1 MGFTSLLSL
10 ANSFARGCVRKF
22 GMFLGLRGRVDEPN
36 APDKIETIAT
46 TKIEWGVD
54 MDTMST
60 SLSIGGGEESKTKLK
75 GRCKSCWGGL
85 VGRTDDS
92 YRWTGIKCRVCGK
105 ILEGAAATEERRRMS
120 DEGAFNR
127 INMEFG
133 HYPLYNDGHFIEKIF
148 PDIDRLT
155 EEELGERIAAE
166 VTKVSKGRVQRQKL
180 TRNEFPE
187 GSPAFLML
195 QAKVLMVGVEHF
207 SDPDEVSIADFPK
220 VNIRDDGSLVTYLS
234 MEGLKGDPQYSE
246 YRMAGRIG
254 STMIESLISAFAC
267 ELAMKAISLT
277 CKDETIKTHDL
288 SDLFAD
294 LPGESRERIKADYP
308 EIEALME
315 RTRQV
320 FGKWRYFEMDVGE
333 SGLGAMIDMERA
345 HALGK
350 AARVIMDEAEIVG
363 LRGDVRMDAKE
374 DVRKLDDHTL
384 HKYNI
389 KLSVVGGESP
399 PRTEDATLNSTSG
412 DV

>member
-1 MGFTSLLSL
+1 MDFTSLPSL
-10 ANSFARGCVRKF
+10 ANSFARGCMRKF

-36 APDKIETIAT
+36 APDKIDTIAT

-60 SLSIGGGEESKTKLK
+60 SWPMGGGEERKTKLK

-105 ILEGAAATEERRRMS
+105 VLEGTDAEAEGRRMLEE
-120 DEGAFNR
+120 DAFDPMNLF
-127 INMEFG
+127 IG
-133 HYPLYNDGHFIEKIF
+133 HHPRSNNGHFTFKVF
-148 PDIDRLT
+148 SDIDRLT
-155 EEELGERIAAE
+155 EEGLSERIASRMPEA
-166 VTKVSKGRVQRQKL
+166 SRGRVPKL
-180 TRNEFPE
+180 TRDNFPE
-187 GSPAFLML
+187 GSPGLLLL
-195 QAKVLMVGVEHF
+195 QAKLLMVGVEQF
-207 SDPDEVSIADFPK
+207 ANPNEVSIADFPEVDVK
-220 VNIRDDGSLVTYLS
+220 DDGTLVTYLS
-234 MEGLKGDPQYSE
+234 MEGLSEDPQYKQ

-254 STMIESLISAFAC
+254 STMIESMISAFAC

-288 SDLFAD
+288 SDLFTD
-294 LPGESRERIKADYP
+294 LPRESRERIKADYP

-333 SGLGAMIDMERA
+333 SGLNAMIDMERA
-345 HALGK
+345 HAMGK

-374 DVRKLDDHTL
+374 NVRKLDDRTI

-389 KLSVVGGESP
+389 NISVVGGESP
-399 PRTEDATLNSTSG
+399 PRSEDATLNSISD